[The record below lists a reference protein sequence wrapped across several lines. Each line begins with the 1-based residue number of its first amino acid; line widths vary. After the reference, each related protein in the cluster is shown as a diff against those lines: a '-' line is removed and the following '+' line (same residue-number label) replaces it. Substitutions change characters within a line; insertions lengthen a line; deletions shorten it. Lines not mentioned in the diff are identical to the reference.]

1 LRTTVACAERK
12 LADARAL
19 TLAARRG
26 AWLANDAASERAA
39 TAFTRVTAAER
50 KLRVAER
57 AVAEAEDAATEE
69 RGLTALVTA
78 DAIAAEQRATTERT
92 AGRAAANAWCAA
104 EAELEEERIRMCDA
118 QTRHRAEVARL
129 TAERDVATKRAA
141 AAERATVAVGGGTAG
156 GGPGGGPLAGGGEQA
171 PRRARP
177 SPPPSRSTRPPPI
190 ALCPGPPRP
199 SLQPRLHPSPE
210 PPLRRSP
217 QPTLRSPLQPPLRP
231 LKEHES
237 RMHRACTRVTVSHPP
252 GLMRLCLGLRF
263 RRRRFPLWRPF
274 RCRCVFGLI
283 KIFSVPMIPFDQ
295 PFGALMQLAPAAA

>member
-1 LRTTVACAERK
+1 VYLARHTDDEVTRARDLPGYSERTAGGIDGRRSCDDDHGSIDSEPIEAHNCLRPPELTHPAELGAEWPLYGLLDHWLLRRLARKRLYSTHEECTNALCFVICCSSFLLCHMLAWALDLRTTVACAERK

-156 GGPGGGPLAGGGEQA
+156 GGP
-171 PRRARP
+171 RRGVRGRA
-177 SPPPSRSTRPPPI
+177 
-190 ALCPGPPRP
+190 
-199 SLQPRLHPSPE
+199 H
-210 PPLRRSP
+210 
-217 QPTLRSPLQPPLRP
+217 
-231 LKEHES
+231 H
-237 RMHRACTRVTVSHPP
+237 HRGAH
-252 GLMRLCLGLRF
+252 G
-263 RRRRFPLWRPF
+263 RRR
-274 RCRCVFGLI
+274 
-283 KIFSVPMIPFDQ
+283 
-295 PFGALMQLAPAAA
+295 